1 MGSDIEI
8 SKSVILFDGYCN
20 LCNSQVNSILRFDSK
35 KFFYFSNLDSSFS
48 KKVIKENKVE
58 SLEGKTIILFHNNKI
73 IIKSNA
79 AIKIAYL
86 LGGFFKI
93 FIIFKILPNFIRDG
107 IYDVI
112 SRNRY
117 RWFGKSDSCYI
128 PKKEILDRFIND

>member
-35 KFFYFSNLDSSFS
+35 KFFYFSNLNSSFS

-58 SLEGKTIILFHNNKI
+58 SLEGNTIILYHNNRI

>member
-8 SKSVILFDGYCN
+8 SKSVILFDGYCD

-35 KFFYFSNLDSSFS
+35 KFFYFSNLNSSFS

-58 SLEGKTIILFHNNKI
+58 SLEGKTIILYHNNKI

-107 IYDVI
+107 IYDII

-128 PKKEILDRFIND
+128 PKKEILDRFING

>member
-20 LCNSQVNSILRFDSK
+20 LCNSQVNSILRLDSK

-58 SLEGKTIILFHNNKI
+58 SLEGNTIILYHNNKI
-73 IIKSNA
+73 IIKSDA

-86 LGGFFKI
+86 LGGFCKI
-93 FIIFKILPNFIRDG
+93 FIIFRKRQ
-107 IYDVI
+107 
-112 SRNRY
+112 
-117 RWFGKSDSCYI
+117 
-128 PKKEILDRFIND
+128 

>member
-8 SKSVILFDGYCN
+8 KKSVILFDGYCN

-58 SLEGKTIILFHNNKI
+58 SLEGNTIILYHNNKI

>member
-20 LCNSQVNSILRFDSK
+20 LCNSQVNSILRLDSK

-58 SLEGKTIILFHNNKI
+58 SLEGNTIILYHNNKI
-73 IIKSNA
+73 IIKSDA

-128 PKKEILDRFIND
+128 PKKEILDRFING

>member
-1 MGSDIEI
+1 MASDIEI

-58 SLEGKTIILFHNNKI
+58 SLEGNTIILYHNNKI

>member
-1 MGSDIEI
+1 MASDIEI

-20 LCNSQVNSILRFDSK
+20 LCNSQVNSILRFDYK

>member
-20 LCNSQVNSILRFDSK
+20 LCNSQVNSILRFDYK

-58 SLEGKTIILFHNNKI
+58 SLEGNTIILYHNNKI

-93 FIIFKILPNFIRDG
+93 FMIFKILPNFIRDG

>member
-20 LCNSQVNSILRFDSK
+20 LCNSQVNSILRLDSK

-58 SLEGKTIILFHNNKI
+58 SLEGNTIILYHNNKI

>member
-20 LCNSQVNSILRFDSK
+20 LCNSQVNSILRLDSK

-58 SLEGKTIILFHNNKI
+58 SLEGNTIILYHNNKI

-128 PKKEILDRFIND
+128 PKKEILDRFING

>member
-1 MGSDIEI
+1 MASDIEI

>member
-1 MGSDIEI
+1 MSHLKTCKTKV
-8 SKSVILFDGYCN
+8 SPKSF
-20 LCNSQVNSILRFDSK
+20 
-35 KFFYFSNLDSSFS
+35 
-48 KKVIKENKVE
+48 KENKVE
-58 SLEGKTIILFHNNKI
+58 SLEGKTIILYHNNKI

-112 SRNRY
+112 SRNRH

-128 PKKEILDRFIND
+128 PKKEILDRFING

>member
-8 SKSVILFDGYCN
+8 NKSVILFDGYCN

-35 KFFYFSNLDSSFS
+35 KIFYFSNLDSSFS

-58 SLEGKTIILFHNNKI
+58 SLEGKTIILYHNNKI

-128 PKKEILDRFIND
+128 PKKEILDRFING

>member
-8 SKSVILFDGYCN
+8 NKSVILFDGYCN

-35 KFFYFSNLDSSFS
+35 KIFYFSNLDSSFS

-58 SLEGKTIILFHNNKI
+58 SLEGKTIILYHNNKI

-93 FIIFKILPNFIRDG
+93 FIIFKILPSFIRDG

-128 PKKEILDRFIND
+128 PQKEILDRFING

>member
-8 SKSVILFDGYCN
+8 KKSVILFDGYCN

-93 FIIFKILPNFIRDG
+93 FIIFKILPNLIRDG

>member
-8 SKSVILFDGYCN
+8 NKSVILFDGYCN
-20 LCNSQVNSILRFDSK
+20 FCNSQVNSILRFDSK
-35 KFFYFSNLDSSFS
+35 KIFYFSNLDSSFS

-58 SLEGKTIILFHNNKI
+58 SLEGKTIILYHNNKI

-93 FIIFKILPNFIRDG
+93 FIIFKILPSFIRDG

-128 PKKEILDRFIND
+128 PKKEILDRFING

>member
-8 SKSVILFDGYCN
+8 NKSVILFDGYCN

-35 KFFYFSNLDSSFS
+35 KIFYFSNLDSSFS

-58 SLEGKTIILFHNNKI
+58 SLEGKTIILYHNHKI

-128 PKKEILDRFIND
+128 PQKEILDRFING

>member
-1 MGSDIEI
+1 MASDIEI

-58 SLEGKTIILFHNNKI
+58 SLEGKTIILYHNNKI

-93 FIIFKILPNFIRDG
+93 FIIFKILPNLIRDG

>member
-1 MGSDIEI
+1 MASDIEI

-20 LCNSQVNSILRFDSK
+20 LCNSQVNSILRFDYK

-58 SLEGKTIILFHNNKI
+58 SLEGNTIILYHNNKI

-79 AIKIAYL
+79 AIKIAYV

>member
-8 SKSVILFDGYCN
+8 KKSVILFDGYCN
-20 LCNSQVNSILRFDSK
+20 LCNSQVNSILRFDYK